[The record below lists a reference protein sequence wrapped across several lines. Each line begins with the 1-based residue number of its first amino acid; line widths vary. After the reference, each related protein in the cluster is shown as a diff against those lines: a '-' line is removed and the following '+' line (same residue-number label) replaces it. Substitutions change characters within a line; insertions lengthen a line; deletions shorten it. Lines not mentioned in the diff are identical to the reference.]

1 MSRRVYLDASALVK
15 LAVAE
20 PESSALAAY
29 LEDAEALLTSAVAAV
44 EVPRAVRT
52 IGASKRALAVAAD
65 VLARCYRIELD
76 SETSAAA
83 AGVLPPELRT
93 LDAIHLASALRV
105 RSELDACVVY
115 DRRLAAA
122 AVAAGLPT
130 VAPGRSDDDS
140 P

>member
-20 PESSALAAY
+20 PESAALAAY
-29 LEDAEALLTSAVAAV
+29 LEDAEALVTSAVAAV

-52 IGASKRALAVAAD
+52 IGASKRALEVVAD
-65 VLARCYRIELD
+65 LLTRCHRIELD
-76 SETSAAA
+76 AETVAAA
-83 AGVLPPELRT
+83 AEVSPPDLRT

-122 AVAAGLPT
+122 AVAAGLPA
-130 VAPGRSDDDS
+130 VAPGQDDS
-140 P
+140 GGY